1 MVGDEQQDCLQ
12 TKSKQRYAELEVSV
26 KTPPEWI
33 ELGRRG
39 AFTTTQ
45 VASLLQIDPA
55 RVASWLTG
63 KPPLIESEL
72 PSVAGRLALSF
83 DGLIEARAIN
93 YLLAEGVP
101 RRKLTNAMKAM
112 RQRWGDPHPLAR
124 ERQLTT
130 DGAAILE
137 INGEKIVDLLTDAY
151 LHPEI
156 LRPAL
161 AGRVVFKS
169 GRAAW
174 LEPYPEEMPLVRI
187 DPAKAFGRPVVVE
200 DTAAIPTE
208 TLALSAAVDGFEEAA
223 DWFGVSKLAVRQAI
237 SFEERIAA

>member
-1 MVGDEQQDCLQ
+1 M
-12 TKSKQRYAELEVSV
+12 RPEVAV
-26 KTPPEWI
+26 HTPTDWI

-45 VASLLQIDPA
+45 VAVLLGVEPS
-55 RVASWLTG
+55 RVASWLSG
-63 KPPLIESEL
+63 NPPLIETDL

-93 YLLAEGVP
+93 YLLAEGVS
-101 RRKLTNAMKAM
+101 RRRLAKAMKAM

-130 DGAAILE
+130 DGASVLE
-137 INGEKIVDLLTDAY
+137 LHGEKIIDLLTDAY
-151 LHPEI
+151 LHPET

-161 AGRVVFKS
+161 AGRVFFKS

-174 LEPYPEEMPLVRI
+174 LEPYPQEMPLVRI
-187 DPAKAFGRPVVVE
+187 DPARAFGRPVVVE
-200 DTAAIPTE
+200 QTTAVPTE
-208 TLALSAAVDGFEEAA
+208 TLAMSAKVDGLEEAA
-223 DWFGVSKLAVRQAI
+223 DWFGVSETAVSQAVA
-237 SFEERIAA
+237 FEKRIAA

>member
-1 MVGDEQQDCLQ
+1 MR
-12 TKSKQRYAELEVSV
+12 SEVV
-26 KTPPEWI
+26 VHTPSDWI

-45 VASLLQIDPA
+45 VAVLLDVDAP
-55 RVASWLTG
+55 RVASWLSG
-63 KPPLIESEL
+63 NPPLIRTDL

-93 YLLAEGVP
+93 YLLSQGVP
-101 RRKLTNAMKAM
+101 RRKLAMAMKAM
-112 RQRWGDPHPLAR
+112 RQRWKDPHPLAR

-130 DGAAILE
+130 DGASVLE
-137 INGEKIVDLLTDAY
+137 LQGEKIVDLLTDAY

-187 DPAKAFGRPVVVE
+187 DPARAFGRPVVVE
-200 DTAAIPTE
+200 SAAAIPTE
-208 TLALSAAVDGFEEAA
+208 TLAMSAEVDGLAQAA
-223 DWFGVSKLAVRQAI
+223 DWFDVSETAVSQAVA
-237 SFEERIAA
+237 FEQRIAA

>member
-1 MVGDEQQDCLQ
+1 M
-12 TKSKQRYAELEVSV
+12 RREVAV
-26 KTPPEWI
+26 HTPSDWI

-45 VASLLQIDPA
+45 VAVLLDVEPSK
-55 RVASWLTG
+55 VATWLSG
-63 KPPLIESEL
+63 SPPLIVSDL
-72 PSVAGRLALSF
+72 PTVAGRLALSF

-93 YLLAEGVP
+93 YLLAEGVS
-101 RRKLTNAMKAM
+101 RRKLAKAMKAM

-130 DGAAILE
+130 DGATVLE
-137 INGEKIVDLLTDAY
+137 LHGEKIIDLLTDAY
-151 LHPEI
+151 LHPET

-161 AGRVVFKS
+161 AGRVIFKS

-187 DPAKAFGRPVVVE
+187 DPARAFGRPVIVE
-200 DTAAIPTE
+200 RTTAVPTE
-208 TLALSAAVDGFEEAA
+208 TLAMSAKVDGLEEAA
-223 DWFGVSKLAVRQAI
+223 DWFGVSEVAVNQAI
-237 SFEERIAA
+237 AFEKRIAA

>member
-1 MVGDEQQDCLQ
+1 MQ
-12 TKSKQRYAELEVSV
+12 TPSN
-26 KTPPEWI
+26 WI

-45 VASLLQIDPA
+45 VAVLLGIEPS

-63 KPPLIESEL
+63 NPPLIEPDL
-72 PSVAGRLALSF
+72 PSVAGRIALSF
-83 DGLIEARAIN
+83 DGLVEARAVN

-101 RRKLTNAMKAM
+101 RRRLAVAMKAM
-112 RQRWGDPHPLAR
+112 RQRWRDPHPLAR
-124 ERQLTT
+124 ERKLTT
-130 DGAAILE
+130 DGTAVLE
-137 INGEKIVDLLTDAY
+137 LQGDKIVDLLTDAY
-151 LHPEI
+151 LHPEVI
-156 LRPAL
+156 RPAL

-200 DTAAIPTE
+200 QSKIVPTE
-208 TLALSAAVDGFEEAA
+208 TLAASAEVDGVAEAA
-223 DWFGVSKLAVRQAI
+223 DWFGVSEGAVTQAVA
-237 SFEERIAA
+237 FEQRIAA

>member
-1 MVGDEQQDCLQ
+1 M
-12 TKSKQRYAELEVSV
+12 RPEVAV
-26 KTPPEWI
+26 RTPSDWI

-45 VASLLQIDPA
+45 VAVLLDVDA
-55 RVASWLTG
+55 SRVASWLSG
-63 KPPLIESEL
+63 NPPLIETDL

-93 YLLAEGVP
+93 YLLAEGIA
-101 RRKLTNAMKAM
+101 RRKLAKAMKAM

-130 DGAAILE
+130 DGASVLE
-137 INGEKIVDLLTDAY
+137 LHGEKIVDLLTDAY
-151 LHPEI
+151 LHPEV

-187 DPAKAFGRPVVVE
+187 DPARAFGRPVVVE
-200 DTAAIPTE
+200 QSAAIPTE
-208 TLALSAAVDGFEEAA
+208 TLATSAEVDGLAEAA
-223 DWFGVSKLAVRQAI
+223 DWFGVSEMAVSQAVA
-237 SFEERIAA
+237 FEQRIAA